1 MAASDSR
8 LGWLEGNRALLRPS
22 QCKTGIYNMLGGLG
36 QSGCWGGDRSE
47 RSSIRVIGAKFF
59 LDMIV
64 RCTYYIVMRTTYHV
78 LRGTILMMR
87 KTQDDAELAD
97 FGRFSEPAL
106 LILISLAEE
115 PRHGYSMTEDI
126 EAIAGVRLGPGTLYG
141 ALARLEARGMIE
153 PLKSEDRRNPY
164 RLTALGERALRARL
178 DSMMAV
184 ARTGQRR
191 LASA

>member
-1 MAASDSR
+1 M
-8 LGWLEGNRALLRPS
+8 LRKP
-22 QCKTGIYNMLGGLG
+22 T
-36 QSGCWGGDRSE
+36 DE
-47 RSSIRVIGAKFF
+47 
-59 LDMIV
+59 
-64 RCTYYIVMRTTYHV
+64 
-78 LRGTILMMR
+78 
-87 KTQDDAELAD
+87 AELND

-106 LILISLAEE
+106 LILVSLAAG

-141 ALARLEARGMIE
+141 ALARVEARGLIE

-164 RLTALGERALRARL
+164 RLTALGERALRSRL